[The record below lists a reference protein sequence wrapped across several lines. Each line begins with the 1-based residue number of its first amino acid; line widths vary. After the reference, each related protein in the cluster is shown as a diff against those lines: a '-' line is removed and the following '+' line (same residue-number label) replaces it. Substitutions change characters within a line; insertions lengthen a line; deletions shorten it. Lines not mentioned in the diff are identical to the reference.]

1 MVQKNAVKIW
11 DVDVGNIVTLKL
23 IETIETIVSIRLDI

>member
-1 MVQKNAVKIW
+1 MVQKNAIKIW

-23 IETIETIVSIRLDI
+23 IETIVSIRLDI